1 MSDTAGG
8 DTNVCGRQVVT
19 IAFWVVQASIV
30 ASRRSR
36 SGVHE
41 IRYRPPC
48 MGFFGRVR
56 LSIKEISVLG
66 REQKL

>member
-8 DTNVCGRQVVT
+8 DTNVCGRQVVP

-41 IRYRPPC
+41 IRHQLPC
-48 MGFFGRVR
+48 MIFGRVR
-56 LSIKEISVLG
+56 LSIAEISVLG